1 MNSEARNLLL
11 KLLEDRDAFFDK
23 NNVLNSDGRRLLNK
37 VLKLVLRDR
46 PKLRGVAGKVR
57 RNPTYDNVLRLTKEL
72 LEGPADL

>member
-57 RNPTYDNVLRLTKEL
+57 RNPTYD
-72 LEGPADL
+72 